1 MFWTNRK
8 SLLIVAAA
16 AAMLF
21 LGTSRA
27 DAIGYHHYRTGFYRT
42 GYYRTANWGYRA
54 ANWGCGSCWTPC
66 ATYCRP
72 TFSRCC
78 DPCGPST
85 CCQTG
90 CSSCSYY
97 LGCRPGPIRRAVLGP
112 YRWYATNCYASCGTC
127 DTCCSS
133 DAGSAP
139 TAPEAPTKA
148 EKPTVAPG
156 EVDPLGVEPEPTT
169 RSQPTRDNSGLLT
182 IYVPFDAKVTV
193 NGHET
198 ASKGSRRQYV
208 SFGLKPGLAYKY
220 EIRAEVLRDGRPAIE
235 NRTVTL
241 TAGDHTSVAFGFN
254 VSTVE
259 GLAAK

>member
-1 MFWTNRK
+1 MFWTSRK

-16 AAMLF
+16 TAMLF

-27 DAIGYHHYRTGFYRT
+27 EAFRYHHYRAGFYRT
-42 GYYRTANWGYRA
+42 

-66 ATYCRP
+66 ASYCRP

-78 DPCGPST
+78 DPCGQSSCGQSSCYEPS
-85 CCQTG
+85 

-97 LGCRPGPIRRAVLGP
+97 LGCRPGPIRRAVFGP
-112 YRWYATNCYASCGTC
+112 YRWYATNCFASCGTC

-133 DAGSAP
+133 DAGLAPAAP
-139 TAPEAPTKA
+139 TRAETPTEAPSDPPA
-148 EKPTVAPG
+148 G
-156 EVDPLGVEPEPTT
+156 EAADPLGVEPEAQEPTT

-182 IYVPFDAKVTV
+182 IYVPYDAKVTV
-193 NGHET
+193 NGYET
-198 ASKGSRRQYV
+198 VSKGSRRQYV
-208 SFGLKPGLAYKY
+208 SHGLKSGLAYKY

-235 NRTVTL
+235 TQTVTL

-254 VSTVE
+254 VSEVE